1 MANFAVVTVESNSQ
15 CCIFSSD
22 IDTVQRIYIYIC
34 STQYVYILIYVIKY
48 VHICIYIN
56 NINNIFHCMVVVF
69 GALFCFIPTD
79 RSGST
84 FHEDSRAYPYDIP
97 MIAPC
102 LLVKSHEIIMWI
114 WGLGYLIL
122 YWGYPLRTA
131 SWIKV
136 QYGIHR
142 SLSQSLKKSWH
153 QRRVRRRRQTRLR
166 RFAARDLL
174 GSEIH
179 RFMVYGLRPWSALE
193 AIHGIL
199 VNCIV
204 ACIYIYIFHT

>member
-1 MANFAVVTVESNSQ
+1 MFYT
-15 CCIFSSD
+15 I
-22 IDTVQRIYIYIC
+22 RIHINICNKIRTYMYIYNI
-34 STQYVYILIYVIKY
+34 I
-48 VHICIYIN
+48 HCI
-56 NINNIFHCMVVVF
+56 VVVF
-69 GALFCFIPTD
+69 GALFCLIPTD

-179 RFMVYGLRPWSALE
+179 RFMVSGLRPWSALE

-204 ACIYIYIFHT
+204 ACIYIYTLRQTDRQTDT